1 MSPILKILPD
11 GPELRADEGEG
22 LDAALTRAGIPIS
35 LYCGG
40 RGLCGKCLVEIVRGA
55 LPAPLENERALA
67 ARRSLPP
74 NFRLACR
81 IHISGDLDVLIPQS
95 SLQARMPVLRQGVE
109 RSFALE
115 PVVRMIRFSVPAPA
129 LGSPEALFDLVR
141 AKFPRTDL
149 IASPDALRSLV
160 RAWEQR
166 GPEGELTVIVHANR
180 ELLAAEPGDMSD
192 HAYGIALDLGTTT
205 VVAELVDLVS
215 GRVVDTAAA
224 LNPQARFGADVVS
237 RISAAFGNPA
247 RAEELRR
254 VLLDSL
260 NGMIRDLCE
269 RSGVPRR
276 QVYEA
281 VVAGNTAMNHLF
293 LGLPVDTLA
302 VAPYFAAFS
311 VLPPIPAAECGL
323 EINPAGK
330 VIIAPNIK
338 SFVGGDISAGLTA
351 IDAAHHPG
359 NFLFVDLGTNGELV
373 LKNGLK
379 FTATSTAAGPA
390 FEGMT
395 ISCGMLALPGA
406 VFKAAAKDGAAF
418 AVETIGGEPPR
429 GVCGTGLIDIVALAL
444 RRGLLSP
451 QGHILNPSKAIC
463 VADGVALTQKD
474 IREVQLAAAA
484 VKTGIRML
492 LEAEGLSVTA
502 LDDVYVAGAFGS
514 YLDLGNA
521 MALGLLPRVEMEKIR
536 FIGNSS
542 LAGARAMLLSTA
554 ERERCEALAGRIGHE
569 SLARGPA
576 FQALFVDALEFKE
589 WS

>member
-205 VVAELVDLVS
+205 VVAELVDLVD
-215 GRVVDTAAA
+215 GRV
-224 LNPQARFGADVVS
+224 
-237 RISAAFGNPA
+237 GNPA